1 MFKFILQKKY
11 FLIFSFIATQC
22 FSQTNAVWVQK
33 INGGGLGDPFAYN
46 PQNHNTVYC
55 ASGNNIIYRSLDRG
69 RTWHSYDTVSNG
81 NQIKF
86 IAVHPSDTLSMVVGQ
101 EAGPPDR
108 IMKTTN
114 GGQTWFHTW
123 SGNFSYYGR
132 PIAYEP
138 NHRDLM
144 YTEGGDTLYKS
155 VDFGSTW
162 QFVRRTNDVGGTGV
176 GFNSWDCAVIR
187 PDNDKILYVGDN
199 GNGLWKSTDGGMTWT
214 QKHLHSGEYPILVID
229 HFEPRIAYAARWGG
243 VRGFMKTSDGGDT
256 WYDIPQL
263 NNRNTW
269 GLSVSL
275 ENPGYV
281 YVGTYGE
288 PLNSTG
294 GVYIS
299 RNYGETFI
307 RTSDSL
313 TSGSNYAV
321 LAIDSMNIYALQAN
335 GIWKLRFPGTISG
348 IVFNDENGN
357 GIRDSSEGTLEDFKI
372 RLTGVKKDSLLS
384 NENGEYRFQ
393 LVKPGNYSAIIIPP
407 AKWISTSPANGTHT
421 VTLIDG
427 EHFTEKNFGVVWN
440 APMFAVDK
448 DTIVFTSVFID
459 SLVSDSFFV
468 QNLGTVPLVI
478 SSITTT
484 DSAFSVVPN
493 FDTLAAHSQKKYSVS
508 FSSSNVGV
516 HSAHII
522 FTHNADTLQDSVFVV
537 AEVVTDV
544 KEERNLLPS
553 NTLLL
558 QNYPNPFNPTT
569 TIRFSLSTTALVS
582 LKVYDALGREVAEL
596 LKNEV
601 KNKGMHNIEFDATNV
616 PSGMYFYQLVSEN
629 EKQTRKLLLLK

>member
-1 MFKFILQKKY
+1 MFKL
-11 FLIFSFIATQC
+11 LISKNYVLVFFFIAAHC
-22 FSQTNAVWVQK
+22 FSQTNSLWVQK
-33 INGGGLGDPFAYN
+33 IAGGGLGDPFAYN
-46 PQNHNTVYC
+46 PQNHNTIYC

-69 RTWHSYDTVSNG
+69 RNWHAYDTVNGG

-108 IMKTTN
+108 MMKTTN

-132 PIAYEP
+132 PVAYEP

-155 VDFGSTW
+155 VDFGSSW

-199 GNGLWKSTDGGMTWT
+199 GNGLWKSTDGGMSWT
-214 QKHLHSGEYPILVID
+214 QKHLHSGEYPILAID
-229 HFEPRIAYAARWGG
+229 RFEPRIAYAARWGG

-269 GLSVSL
+269 GLSVSM
-275 ENPGYV
+275 ENPGFV

-321 LAIDSMNIYALQAN
+321 LAMDSMNIYALQAN
-335 GIWKLRFPGTISG
+335 GIWKLRFPGNISG
-348 IVFNDENGN
+348 IVFNDENEN
-357 GIRDSSEGTLEDFKI
+357 GVRDSSEEALQGFKI
-372 RLTGVKKDSLLS
+372 RLSGIKKDSLFS
-384 NENGEYRFQ
+384 NQNGEYQFP
-393 LVKPGNYSAIIIPP
+393 LVKPGNYSAAIIPP
-407 AKWISTSPANGTHT
+407 AKWISTTPTNGTYT
-421 VTLIDG
+421 VTVIDG
-427 EHFTEKNFGVVWN
+427 DNFLEKNYGVVLN
-440 APMFAVDK
+440 APVFAVNN
-448 DTIVFTSVFID
+448 DTLVFNSVFVD
-459 SLVSDSFFV
+459 SLVSDSLVV
-468 QNLGTVPLVI
+468 QNWGTVPLIIFSV
-478 SSITTT
+478 STT
-484 DSAFSVVPN
+484 DSAFTVIPN
-493 FDTLAAHSQKKYSVS
+493 VDTLVAHSKKKFTVS
-508 FSSSNVGV
+508 FSSSNIGI

-522 FTHNADTLQDSVFVV
+522 FSHNADTLQDSVFVF
-537 AEVVTDV
+537 ADVVTDV
-544 KEERNLLPS
+544 KEESNLVPA
-553 NTLLL
+553 NILLL
-558 QNYPNPFNPTT
+558 QNYPNPFNPKTV
-569 TIRFSLSTTALVS
+569 IRYSLIVNSIVTM
-582 LKVYDALGREVAEL
+582 KMYNALGNEVATFLE
-596 LKNEV
+596 NEMQEA
-601 KNKGMHNIEFDATNV
+601 GEHEIQLDATPL
-616 PSGMYFYQLVSEN
+616 PSGIYFYQLRSGN
-629 EKQTRKLLLLK
+629 ERQTRKLLLLK